1 MTVYIDTNVIV
12 AKYHPRDPYY
22 ASSRSFLDSST
33 DKVASPLSIVELM
46 AVTSRQ
52 AKELYAPDEILR
64 EPPRRRIRAVVEFL
78 LRDSNITIVP
88 VAAQARVKVAKS
100 ILTLPLEYVSS
111 LRLASSLGLRTLDLM
126 HLAYAYNIRGSGYEL
141 DSFVTTDTTIL
152 KKSVEIEK
160 LLKIHVKKPTVDT

>member
-33 DKVASPLSIVELM
+33 DKVVSPLSVVELM

-52 AKELYAPDEILR
+52 AKELHAPDEILR
-64 EPPRRRIRAVVEFL
+64 EPPRRRIRAIVEFF

-88 VAAQARVKVAKS
+88 VAAQAKVKVAKS

-111 LRLASSLGLRTLDLM
+111 LGLASLGLRTLDLM
-126 HLAYAYNIRGSGYEL
+126 HLAYAHNIRSSGYEL
-141 DSFVTTDTTIL
+141 DSFVTTDTAIL

-160 LLKIHVKKPTVDT
+160 LLKIHVKKPESQNL